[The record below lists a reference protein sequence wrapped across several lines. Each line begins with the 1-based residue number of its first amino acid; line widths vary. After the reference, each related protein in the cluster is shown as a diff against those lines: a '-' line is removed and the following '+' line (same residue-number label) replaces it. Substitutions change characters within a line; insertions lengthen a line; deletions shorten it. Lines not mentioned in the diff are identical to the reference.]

1 MNRMRREQWEAQRRA
16 RGLSTA
22 PKSAVAAKKSESS
35 RKKAALGALAAR
47 HAKKPAPSRRRD
59 VEDIYD
65 DEDDRDDDDEFVRD
79 DDDDEDFGSRRK
91 SSSKRSSGAGGDR
104 GRDRDSASV
113 SVSVRDSIGGA
124 SFSAS
129 IREPP
134 ATYEDIKKCQLTRLH
149 LIKWI
154 GEPYFEK
161 AIAGCYV
168 RIPISGDDPRKP
180 KGTPTYR
187 LAQLTG
193 ISEVPKPY
201 TISETDKP
209 VPYRVLATIGHNSRA
224 FGIDQISQQEVT
236 KEEFDDYV
244 KFMKKVPIALPT
256 RREIAAIVSQITE
269 ADNYRYSPAEVQ
281 QMISNSGFKNVNR
294 HRRRLELQQQRI
306 AAEDQKDKAKIAEV
320 DEQIAALD
328 AEEERERALNSGS
341 TKRRQAVDLDTPKP
355 KPSLFAEVAAITSN
369 PFDPRAG
376 KKTEEKS
383 NPFARRRTLQD
394 SGWAKNLSKAASGK
408 LVDGSTA
415 DGEQNNAQDSKPA
428 LAPIGASVW
437 DLDLTAESPVS
448 AVPAATTFAVPA
460 PPSVAASKPAP
471 VPAKTLSLADYLA
484 KKGK

>member
-1 MNRMRREQWEAQRRA
+1 MRREQWEAQRRA
-16 RGLSTA
+16 KGLSTA
-22 PKSAVAAKKSESS
+22 PKSAAASKKSESS

-47 HAKKPAPSRRRD
+47 HAKKPAPTRRRD

-65 DEDDRDDDDEFVRD
+65 DEDDRDDEDDEFIRD
-79 DDDDEDFGSRRK
+79 DEDDEDFGRRK
-91 SSSKRSSGAGGDR
+91 SSSKRASTGGDR
-104 GRDRDSASV
+104 GGRERDSSV
-113 SVSVRDSIGGA
+113 SVSVRDNGGV
-124 SFSAS
+124 SLVSAT
-129 IREPP
+129 REPI
-134 ATYEDIKKCQLTRLH
+134 ATFDDIKKCHLTRPH

-168 RIPISGDDPRKP
+168 RIPVGDDPRNP
-180 KGTPTYR
+180 GTVCYR

-201 TISETDKP
+201 TISECDKP
-209 VPYRVLATIGHNSRA
+209 IPYRVLATIGHASRA
-224 FGIDQISQQEVT
+224 FTIDQLSREEVT
-236 KEEFDDYV
+236 LSEFEDYV

-256 RREIAAIVSQITE
+256 RREIAAIVTQIKE

-294 HRRRLELQQQRI
+294 QRRRLELQQQRV
-306 AAEDQKDKAKIAEV
+306 AAEDQKDKAKVAEV
-320 DEQIAALD
+320 DAQLAAIDLED
-328 AEEERERALNSGS
+328 EREKALASAS
-341 TKRRQAVDLDTPKP
+341 TKRRNVDLDTPMP
-355 KPSLFAEVAAITSN
+355 KPSLFAEVAAITNN

-408 LVDGSTA
+408 AIDGNEPENST
-415 DGEQNNAQDSKPA
+415 QDSKP
-428 LAPIGASVW
+428 LLPPLGASVW
-437 DLDLTAESPVS
+437 DLDLSQSPAPIS
-448 AVPAATTFAVPA
+448 ATPAFAVPA
-460 PPSVAASKPAP
+460 PPSSKPAP
-471 VPAKTLSLADYLA
+471 IPSRTLSLADYLA